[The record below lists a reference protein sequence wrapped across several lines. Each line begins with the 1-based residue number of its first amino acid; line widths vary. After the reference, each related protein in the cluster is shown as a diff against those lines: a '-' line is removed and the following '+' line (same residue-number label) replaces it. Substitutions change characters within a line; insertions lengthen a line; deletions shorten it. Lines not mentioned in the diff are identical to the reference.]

1 MKKSTFKKT
10 LVEKNTMT
18 HNKKESGEGMKNR
31 KIKTIDT
38 VRRSDEIETL
48 EFPTVDLFSLRP
60 SAIVEVT
67 SIVRLES
74 MLKCNSKKFRITLK

>member
-1 MKKSTFKKT
+1 
-10 LVEKNTMT
+10 MT

-48 EFPTVDLFSLRP
+48 EFSTVDLFSLRP

-67 SIVRLES
+67 SLVRLES
-74 MLKCNSKKFRITLK
+74 KLKCN

>member
-1 MKKSTFKKT
+1 
-10 LVEKNTMT
+10 
-18 HNKKESGEGMKNR
+18 MKNR

-48 EFPTVDLFSLRP
+48 EFSTVDLFSLRP

-67 SIVRLES
+67 SLVRLES
-74 MLKCNSKKFRITLK
+74 KLKCN